1 MFSGLDQTT
10 LLWIGIALLVVLG
23 FVWVAISVCSSRET
37 LKGARRLL
45 DRTDDE
51 RDDDDEGSDARVS

>member
-23 FVWVAISVCSSRET
+23 FVWVAISVSSSRET

>member
-23 FVWVAISVCSSRET
+23 FVRVAISVSSSRET